1 MSFKL
6 SNIILDEIHKTTSD
20 QVEVVSGTATL
31 NPSIPTTK
39 LTATSSYSVYLP
51 NGKIGQQKII
61 TTVGGNGNVTINF
74 NYGLRNGGPETLTL
88 YDLGDLVIFWATING
103 WVYESYIYD

>member
-1 MSFKL
+1 MSFKV
-6 SNIILDEIHKTTSD
+6 SNIILDEIQKTTSN

-31 NPSIPTTK
+31 DPSIPTTK
-39 LTATSSYSVYLP
+39 LNATSSYIVYLP

-74 NYGLRNGGPETLTL
+74 NSGYRNTGPQTLTL
-88 YDLGDLVIFWATING
+88 YDEGDMGIFWASVKG
-103 WVYESYIYD
+103 WHHQSYIYD

>member
-6 SNIILDEIHKTTSD
+6 SNIILDEIHKSTAN

-31 NPSIPTTK
+31 DPSVPTTK
-39 LTATSSYSVYLP
+39 LKATSSYTVYLP

-61 TTVGGNGNVTINF
+61 TTIDGNSNVTINF
-74 NYGLRNGGPETLTL
+74 NYGLRNGGPDTVTL
-88 YDLGDLVIFWATING
+88 YDAGDLVVFWANANG
-103 WVYESYIYD
+103 WVYQSHIYD